1 MCMCVFSLRLAR
13 VSFLIDPIS
22 ISSWLFSTMVA
33 GHKRQTIDDFVTAH
47 FLKEPVEANRTGPRP
62 KKKGKK
68 EVERKIEAQ
77 MYQFSCLTC
86 AKSFRDSSNK
96 KALEHKLLT
105 LGAGCAHC
113 SDPQITPHQIKSLM
127 DVGVEKAVGF
137 KERLQSFV
145 NLKRI
150 DKEQPSGDGG
160 PAPMTGPE
168 LKELQ
173 KEQIKAAFAKGSFT
187 VNSEKVEEYTDFLKK
202 LNPRLWARLHAEI

>member
-1 MCMCVFSLRLAR
+1 
-13 VSFLIDPIS
+13 
-22 ISSWLFSTMVA
+22 MVA
-33 GHKRQTIDDFVTAH
+33 GHKHQAIDDFVTAH

-62 KKKGKK
+62 KKKGNK
-68 EVERKIEAQ
+68 VAERKIEAQ
-77 MYQFSCLTC
+77 MYQFNCLTC
-86 AKSFRDSSNK
+86 TKSFRDSSNK

-113 SDPQITPHQIKSLM
+113 ADPQITPHQIKSLM
-127 DVGVEKAVGF
+127 DVGVDKAVGF

-150 DKEQPSGDGG
+150 DKEQPSRDGG
-160 PAPMTGPE
+160 PVPMTGPE

-187 VNSEKVEEYTDFLKK
+187 VNSESVEEYIDFLKK
-202 LNPRLWARLHAEI
+202 LNPRPWARLRAEI